1 LIKDISKVR
10 VTVLLEAD
18 VHLELKIQA
27 AKQGKT
33 MNSIMSDAIEM
44 YLQPTVDT
52 LN

>member
-1 LIKDISKVR
+1 MR
-10 VTVLLEAD
+10 VTVLLEAG

-44 YLQPTVDT
+44 YLQQTANT
-52 LN
+52 